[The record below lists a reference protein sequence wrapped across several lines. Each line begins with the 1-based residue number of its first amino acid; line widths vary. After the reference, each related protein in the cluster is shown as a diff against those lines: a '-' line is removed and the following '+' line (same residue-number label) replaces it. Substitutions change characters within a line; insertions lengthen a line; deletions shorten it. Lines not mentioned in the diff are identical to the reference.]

1 MSTGPFGWMPYSME
15 NQVMSGGFGHRS
27 TSKGPH
33 LQKDIC
39 LISIWNT
46 ASIKESFVEGRKE
59 GRNKQSRS
67 QSRKQDLD
75 F

>member
-1 MSTGPFGWMPYSME
+1 MPTGPFGWMPYSME

-39 LISIWNT
+39 LISVWNT
-46 ASIKESFVEGRKE
+46 ASIKESFVE
-59 GRNKQSRS
+59 
-67 QSRKQDLD
+67 
-75 F
+75 